1 MTLQEFIP
9 PRRLLLG
16 PGPSLVHPRVLRAL
30 STPLLGHLDPVF
42 LTVMNDIQSSLRM
55 IFETEHRFTIAI
67 SGTGSAGMEA
77 SIVNLVEPGD
87 AVIVGING
95 IFGTRLASVVD
106 RCGGKAIRVE
116 APWGECIQPDAIEH
130 ALVRS
135 GPVKAVAIVHA
146 ETSTGAWQP
155 LEDIGALCR
164 RHDAL
169 FVVDAVTSLGG
180 LAVGVDRLGIDVCYS
195 GTQKCLSCPPGLSP
209 FTMSEQALAAVKA
222 RRLPCQS
229 WYLDMGL
236 IAEYWTEGSRAYHH
250 TAPISM
256 LYGLREALR
265 LIEEEGLS
273 ARYKRH
279 QINSNALLAG
289 LEVLGLVPLPPA
301 GRRLPMLNCVMVPAQ
316 IPEADIRARL
326 LSQYG
331 IDIGGGLGPLKGK
344 VWRIGL
350 MGESSTEANV
360 LTLLNA
366 LEALFLEGGWLSTPG
381 VALQAASRVYSHV
394 SN

>member
-236 IAEYWTEGSRAYHH
+236 IAEYWTESSRAYHH

-301 GRRLPMLNCVMVPAQ
+301 GRRLPMLNCVMVPAH

-326 LSQYG
+326 LSQYD

-381 VALQAASRVYSHV
+381 VALQAASRVYSQV
-394 SN
+394 SS

>member
-55 IFETEHRFTIAI
+55 IFETTHPFTIAI

-301 GRRLPMLNCVMVPAQ
+301 GRRLPMLNCVMVPAH

-326 LSQYG
+326 LSQYD
-331 IDIGGGLGPLKGK
+331 IDIGGGLGQLKGK

-381 VALQAASRVYSHV
+381 VALQAASRVYSHM